1 MLTSNNH
8 PVAFSD
14 WNTLKCSHTESF
26 MNEQEEAKPAPDQE
40 IVLARKSTQP
50 EYTVGSVVVLGVHIP
65 YPTR

>member
-1 MLTSNNH
+1 
-8 PVAFSD
+8 
-14 WNTLKCSHTESF
+14 